1 MLAEP
6 RRLGLE
12 LLLESR
18 VTTHRS
24 WARASAVSAILG
36 VVAYSCVS
44 QRQHERDMQ
53 GLRAEMEELRRLREE
68 TVRSSPASPP
78 TSPPRDRQLPEALA
92 RADAASG
99 GTPEETPTATPE
111 ERREFFR
118 TRDAEHLLRYESTFD
133 SELNDR
139 GWSATAESQIS
150 AVARNALSAG
160 AVLEEVRCRS
170 TLCRMTTAHP
180 DSSAASNFFL
190 SYIGPD
196 AGWKGGIRNFSSTDS
211 TGRVRIK
218 SFLVREG
225 SAMPR

>member
-12 LLLESR
+12 LLLESG
-18 VTTHRS
+18 VTTQRS
-24 WARASAVSAILG
+24 WARASVVSAILG

-53 GLRAEMEELRRLREE
+53 KLRAEMEELRRLRDE
-68 TVRSSPASPP
+68 TVRSSPPTPP
-78 TSPPRDRQLPEALA
+78 ASPPRDRQSLEAFA

-99 GTPEETPTATPE
+99 GTPEETPAESRE
-111 ERREFFR
+111 ERREFFKA
-118 TRDAEHLLRYESTFD
+118 RDAEHLLRYESTFD
-133 SELNDR
+133 SELHDR

-150 AVARNALSAG
+150 AVARNALSVG

-170 TLCRMTTAHP
+170 TLCRMTTVHP
-180 DSSAASNFFL
+180 DSNAASNFFL

-225 SAMPR
+225 STMLR